1 MKLDDQPSR
10 WFQDAERQLD
20 IEEALDQTFGDRDP
34 WWLALADAVG
44 IILFVICFG
53 LLCAACSAVLAS

>member
-1 MKLDDQPSR
+1 MKIDDQPCR
-10 WFQDAERQLD
+10 LFQDAEHQLD
-20 IEEALDQTFGDRDP
+20 IEDALDEIFGDRDP

-53 LLCAACSAVLAS
+53 LLCASCFAVLAS